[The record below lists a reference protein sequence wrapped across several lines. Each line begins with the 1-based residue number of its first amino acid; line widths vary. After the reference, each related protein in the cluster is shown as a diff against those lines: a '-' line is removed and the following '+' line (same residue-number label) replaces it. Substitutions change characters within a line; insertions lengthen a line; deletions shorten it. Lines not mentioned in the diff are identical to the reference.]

1 LLVDSLCA
9 LVTYLVVHCSQVVP
23 AKPKA
28 PAAAAAKK
36 AVSSD
41 SSESESESEDEVP
54 LKLCSHSLKL
64 LLHRILLMCLLNM

>member
-28 PAAAAAKK
+28 PAAAAKK

-41 SSESESESEDEVP
+41 SSESESESEDEVL

-64 LLHRILLMCLLNM
+64 LLHRILLMFPLNM